1 MVVNFAKL
9 NQVFLD
15 EWTIHVVFYNLELDA
30 SIFQLEMNKKDW
42 IGIQSFQ
49 SNIVNC
55 SEVRDGIRSW
65 LKI

>member
-1 MVVNFAKL
+1 MVINFAKL

-30 SIFQLEMNKKDW
+30 STFQLEMNKKDW
-42 IGIQSFQ
+42 IGMIG

-55 SEVRDGIRSW
+55 SEVKDGIRFS